1 MSDEMAMV
9 MDLLWAAARNDDA
22 TVEERRVEMN
32 LLAGASPLAEGTV
45 GEAVDIDGVPGE
57 WLRPSGSPRTV
68 PSSTCTAAATS
79 SAWSSATGRWPAR
92 WRRPPASR
100 P

>member
-22 TVEERRVEMN
+22 TVEERRVEMD

-45 GEAVDIDGVPGE
+45 GEAVDVDGVPGE
-57 WLRPSGSPRTV
+57 
-68 PSSTCTAAATS
+68 
-79 SAWSSATGRWPAR
+79 
-92 WRRPPASR
+92 
-100 P
+100 